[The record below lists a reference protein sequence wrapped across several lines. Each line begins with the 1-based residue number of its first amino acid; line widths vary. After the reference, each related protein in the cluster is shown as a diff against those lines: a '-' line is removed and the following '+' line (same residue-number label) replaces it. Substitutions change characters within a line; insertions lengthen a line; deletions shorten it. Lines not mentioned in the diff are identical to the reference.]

1 MNDRT
6 AKNRFLS
13 FFKYEERGASLR
25 GDLLGG
31 FVTFLAMCYILPVT
45 STVLSSTGMDAG
57 GVFAATALV
66 SGLVTILMG
75 VIGNAPIALSSG
87 MGLSAFLSYTVC
99 GQLGYSW
106 QEAFLV
112 LTLTGLLFF
121 VFSLTPIR
129 RKIIAAFP
137 RDLKRI
143 ISAGLGAFLA
153 FVGLKGSGVVTADP
167 ATFVRLGSLSKPSVL
182 LALFGIFL
190 ALTLFFVKTK
200 KGLLS
205 SLSVPLSMLSVALV
219 GYLLRVCG
227 VEDSALPNVDFTS
240 NWGVSGIE
248 NVFFYGALGN
258 EGELC
263 DFGTMIPSLFG
274 RMDTYAI
281 VFSLLFVHLFDT
293 TATLMTVGKETGI
306 TDESGNLLTNRPI
319 FVDAVGALICAP
331 IGTSTITS
339 CAESA
344 IGVKSGAKTGLA
356 SLLSGSLFIAAAF
369 LYPVF
374 ELFTAPCVSAA
385 ALVSVGALIFV
396 SNFSEIDWKAPE
408 ISFCSFV
415 TVLFI
420 VLTYSLANGIGFG
433 LFAYV
438 LISLVRGKGK
448 EISWIL
454 YLIAAL
460 YLVLFAVNEV
470 VARL

>member
-1 MNDRT
+1 MNDKT

-31 FVTFLAMCYILPVT
+31 LVTFLAMCYILPVT
-45 STVLSSTGMDAG
+45 STVLSSTGMDSG
-57 GVFAATALV
+57 GAFAATALV
-66 SGLVTILMG
+66 SGLATVLMG
-75 VIGNAPIALSSG
+75 LIGNAPIALSSG
-87 MGLSAFLSYTVC
+87 MGLSAFLAYTVC

-106 QEAFLV
+106 QEAFLI

-153 FVGLKGSGVVTADP
+153 FVGLKGSGVVEADP
-167 ATFVRLGSLSKPSVL
+167 STFVRLGSLSKPSVL
-182 LALFGIFL
+182 LALLGIFL
-190 ALTLFFVKTK
+190 ALSLFFVKTK

-205 SLSVPLSMLSVALV
+205 SLSVPLSMFGVALV

-227 VEDSALPNVDFTS
+227 VSDPALPNVDFTS
-240 NWGVSGIE
+240 NWGISGIE
-248 NVFFYGALGN
+248 NVFFYGLFSN
-258 EGELC
+258 EENLS
-263 DFGTMIPSLFG
+263 DFGAMIPSFFG
-274 RMDTYAI
+274 RIDTYAI

-293 TATLMTVGKETGI
+293 TATLLTVGKETGI
-306 TDESGNLLTNRPI
+306 ADENGNLLSNRPI

-396 SNFSEIDWKAPE
+396 SNLSEIDWKAPE
-408 ISFCSFV
+408 ISFCAFV

-438 LISLVRGKGK
+438 LISLARGKGK